1 MATIFIPEFYDFYR
15 TFNAIKTTAL
25 NRRPIIKMLFNGV
38 LCKLFSR
45 SLFPRFFYGFRLF
58 GQLMKACEMSRLIG
72 FRLYRKTAVRPFFRS
87 MLFTFPFL
95 LSSFFNLQCTSDFEP
110 AQCLKIL
117 FQSGIRQLF
126 YFLKIV
132 AVCAQFIC
140 SRSKVDHLILPN
152 SRIVPNNF
160 INFSRS

>member
-1 MATIFIPEFYDFYR
+1 MIKKELKIDMAVYWYTLCSSHMATIFIPEFYDFYR

-72 FRLYRKTAVRPFFRS
+72 FRLYRKTAARPFSRS

-95 LSSFFNLQCTSDFEP
+95 LSSFFSLQLVPISHR
-110 AQCLKIL
+110 A
-117 FQSGIRQLF
+117 QLF
-126 YFLKIV
+126 LQV
-132 AVCAQFIC
+132 
-140 SRSKVDHLILPN
+140 S
-152 SRIVPNNF
+152 
-160 INFSRS
+160 